1 MNNDLTLWDGTLL
14 LPTSFD
20 QARLG
25 LERLKGQQL
34 GPNPIFLALTQALQ
48 SQPTVDA
55 GWVQALA
62 ERARR
67 LPDTV
72 WNLSLPA
79 DGLVQTLQA
88 VVHQATALGLVVFSE
103 PLGMVF
109 LPGGGV
115 LPPNMQS
122 QWAELT
128 AHLQA
133 SPPLNK
139 TEVTQLTAT
148 LMREQLA
155 PHGFV
160 PRRIEDECDAQF
172 VRPTR
177 DGYQS
182 VLMRVIDDSP
192 FPRCVVRC
200 GHRSEEV
207 ENIFEQIFGPAIRI
221 PWTFWFNPSIFVGAS
236 GGDLPIENSAGIR
249 AVLGIVERY
258 GMPPLDLAR
267 EPGGLD
273 RLMNEPQRFPFSFPN
288 LHPQAARNLADEYVS
303 AGRNLCLK
311 TLIVAWQARNPAF
324 ENRVA
329 DLRKFVVKR
338 VDVSEKDLSRVV
350 DHLRAM
356 PA

>member
-1 MNNDLTLWDGTLL
+1 MNNDLSLWDGTLL
-14 LPTSFD
+14 LPATFD
-20 QARLG
+20 QACLG
-25 LERLKGQQL
+25 RERLQAQRP
-34 GPNPIFLALTQALQ
+34 GPNPKFLALAQALQ

-79 DGLVQTLQA
+79 DGLVQVLQA

-115 LPPNMQS
+115 LPPEMGP

-128 AHLQA
+128 AQLQA
-133 SPPLNK
+133 SPPLTT
-139 TEVTQLTAT
+139 TEVSQLTAT

-160 PRRIEDECDAQF
+160 PRRIAEDWDAQF

-177 DGYQS
+177 DGYQC
-182 VLMRVIDDSP
+182 VLMSVIGDAP
-192 FPRCVVRC
+192 FLRCVVRC

-207 ENIFEQIFGPAIRI
+207 EAIFEQVFGPAIRI
-221 PWTFWFNPSIFVGAS
+221 RETFWFNPSIFVGSS
-236 GGDLPIENSAGIR
+236 GGALPIENSAEIR
-249 AVLGIVERY
+249 AVLDVLERH

-273 RLMNEPQRFPFSFPN
+273 RLMNEPQRFPFSFPD
-288 LHPQAARNLADEYVS
+288 LHPQAPHNLADEYVS
-303 AGRNLCLK
+303 SGRNLCLK
-311 TLIVAWQARNPAF
+311 TLIVAWLARNPAF

-329 DLRKFVVKR
+329 DLRKFVEQR
-338 VDVSEKDLSRVV
+338 VDVSEKNLARVV